1 MKTKGLRTLLA
12 SVAALALVGTGYA
25 AWQFNTVVN
34 NEVSAVGK
42 VTAAI
47 EAESVDVE
55 IDGVDTLYLIM
66 DACKDAGH
74 NHAAGNGIYWAK
86 DAEGKN
92 AVTELTLTGHVNY
105 DANDIVDFSGYV
117 GHFEVTADLSTNS
130 YVTFGSTTN
139 PADVAVT
146 SNYGDCVTTY
156 TLPVPFYVTCPGS
169 VENVNKLTDGLT
181 DLKFTVNFNVKEV
194 TNA

>member
-1 MKTKGLRTLLA
+1 MKTKGLRTFLA

-34 NEVSAVGK
+34 TTKDASGL

-47 EAESVDVE
+47 EAESVDVKV
-55 IDGVDTLYLIM
+55 DGVDTLYLIM

-105 DANDIVDFSGYV
+105 DENDIVDFSGYV
-117 GHFEVTADLSTNS
+117 GHFEVTTALSTNS
-130 YVTFGSTTN
+130 YVTFGSSAN
-139 PADVAVT
+139 PADVAVAE
-146 SNYGDCVTTY
+146 NNGDCVATY
-156 TLPVPFYVTCPGS
+156 TLPVPSYVTCPGS
-169 VENVNKLTDGLT
+169 VANVNKLTDGLT